1 MTDEAYGPLIDLSAR
16 FMLVSE
22 LTLLPTVKGY
32 AEYDEESAR
41 CGLLQQA
48 GMMAWLGSYVMG
60 LSSTLPEGT
69 FPELN
74 CPVE

>member
-1 MTDEAYGPLIDLSAR
+1 MESHDGPLVDLSAR

-22 LTLLPTVKGY
+22 LTLLPTVKAY
-32 AEYDEESAR
+32 AENDETAGR

-48 GMMAWLGSYVMG
+48 GMMAWLVSYAFGIGS
-60 LSSTLPEGT
+60 SLPEGT

-74 CPVE
+74 CR